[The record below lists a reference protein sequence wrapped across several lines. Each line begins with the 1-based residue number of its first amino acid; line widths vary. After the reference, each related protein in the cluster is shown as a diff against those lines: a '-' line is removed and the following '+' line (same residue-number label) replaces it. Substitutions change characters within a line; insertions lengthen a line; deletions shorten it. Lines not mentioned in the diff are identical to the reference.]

1 MGEAH
6 RAAESRIELQKR
18 NAQTYLSQRSQQVA
32 EQRRTQ
38 TERQLGIEESLL
50 GTDAQVSGQ
59 LGGVSQE
66 MLPYMG
72 RFQFDQAAA
81 GLKNNAWK
89 NKTLGETAN
98 FQGRV
103 DSANALMQQA
113 QDAASSGDFTLAEQ
127 LRNQAQSGLT
137 ADTQQFGELAGI
149 DMSSVFS
156 LVEDPAVA
164 ARARL
169 GGPQAQIVGKQLQ
182 EARQFQ
188 DFNSEASINERHLM
202 SEAGERAIAAGSRD
216 AARQNRMGAMSAGA
230 GQSAYGRQLA
240 DQRSGREFGAQKA
253 QLFAGVA
260 QGFQQMQRAYAKDS
274 VGFAREWLQGNSGV
288 RESFQG
294 ALDQLKTNFSNISL
308 QVAQMNQDMTQFQG
322 QRKDAEKARSD
333 ARSAYYRDVLMKLGG
348 AVAGSALSAM
358 GMPGLGQGISS
369 ATNPGQQQQQ
379 GSAGGSQPGSTADMM
394 KLMMSMMGG

>member
-1 MGEAH
+1 MGEKH
-6 RAAESRIELQKR
+6 RAAEGRVELQKR

-32 EQRRTQ
+32 TQRREQ
-38 TERQLGIEESLL
+38 TERQLGVEESLL
-50 GTDAQVSGQ
+50 GTDDQVAGN

-66 MLPYMG
+66 MLPFMG
-72 RFQFDQAAA
+72 RFQFDQTAA

-89 NKTLGETAN
+89 NKTLGETAG

-113 QDAASSGDFTLAEQ
+113 QDAAAAGDFTLAEQ
-127 LRNQAQSGLT
+127 LKQQAQTGLT
-137 ADTQQFGELAGI
+137 ANTEQFGELAGI

-188 DFNSEASINERHLM
+188 DFDSVASINERRLL
-202 SEAGERAIAAGSRD
+202 SESGERSIAAGSRD

-230 GQSAYGRQLA
+230 SQSAYGRQLG
-240 DQRSGREFGAQKA
+240 DQRSSREFGAQRA

-260 QGFQQMQRAYAKDS
+260 EGFQQMQRAYAKDT

-294 ALDQLKTNFSNISL
+294 ALDQLKTTFSNISL
-308 QVAQMNQDMTQFQG
+308 QVASMNQDMAQFQF

-333 ARSAYYRDVLMKLGG
+333 ARSQYYRDLAVGLGTAMLG
-348 AVAGSALSAM
+348 AGMSAM
-358 GMPGLGQGISS
+358 GVPGGKQVAAAGQRKPVGGGNGG
-369 ATNPGQQQQQ
+369 AMGGQQS
-379 GSAGGSQPGSTADMM
+379 GGFDLASLFKMAGG
-394 KLMMSMMGG
+394 